1 MRIAPLAPL
10 APLAAAGAVL
20 ALAAAGCG
28 LGAGP
33 RTSSGVSLTVT
44 RDFGAR
50 ELEAASAPS
59 APGAE
64 TVMRF
69 LQRRFRVQTR
79 FGGGFV
85 QSIDGLA
92 GGQENGRP
100 VDWFFFVN
108 GILSPIGATEAKL
121 HAGDRVWW
129 DRHDWSGS
137 GANGSPA
144 VVGSFPAPFTHD
156 LSGRRPPVRLECASD
171 AARACDRVAQRL
183 QAIDVVPARAVL
195 GTGAGQET
203 LRVLVGTW
211 TAIRRDGAA
220 RPLENGPAAS
230 GVYLRPAPSGRTF
243 ALLNAAGGVAQS
255 LAGGTGLVAATR
267 FEKQEPAWLVTGTD
281 AGGVLAAADALRERA
296 LARRFALVVSG
307 GRIGSAPAGGATP

>member
-1 MRIAPLAPL
+1 VRLVRS
-10 APLAAAGAVL
+10 AAA
-20 ALAAAGCG
+20 ALAGAALTVGAGGCG
-28 LGAGP
+28 LGPGP
-33 RTSSGVSLTVT
+33 STSTGVSLTVS

-50 ELEAASAPS
+50 QLGTASTPS
-59 APGAE
+59 VPGAE
-64 TVMRF
+64 SVMRF

-85 QSIDGLA
+85 QSIDGLS

-121 HAGDRVWW
+121 HAGDRIWW
-129 DRHDWSGS
+129 DRHDWSAS

-144 VVGSFPAPFTHD
+144 VVGSFPAPFTYD
-156 LSGRRPPVRLECASD
+156 ASGRRPPVRLECAPD
-171 AARACDRVAQRL
+171 AARACDRVAERL
-183 QAIDVVPARAVL
+183 QAIGVVPARAVL
-195 GTGAGQET
+195 GTGAGKET

-220 RPLENGPAAS
+220 RPLEDGPAAS
-230 GVYLRPAPSGRTF
+230 GVYVRPASSGRTF
-243 ALLNAAGGVAQS
+243 SVLNAAGGVARS
-255 LAGGTGLVAATR
+255 LAGPTGLVAATR

-281 AGGVLAAADALRERA
+281 ATGVLAAADALRERA

-307 GRIGSAPAGGATP
+307 GRLASAPGGGAPR

>member
-1 MRIAPLAPL
+1 VRLVRAVAAVLSGA
-10 APLAAAGAVL
+10 ALAAG
-20 ALAAAGCG
+20 AAGCG

-33 RTSSGVSLTVT
+33 RTSSSVSLTVS

-50 ELEAASAPS
+50 RLGAASAPS
-59 APGAE
+59 VPGAE

-92 GGQENGRP
+92 GGQESGRP

-108 GILSPIGATEAKL
+108 GILSPIGASEAKL
-121 HAGDRVWW
+121 HAGDRIWW
-129 DRHDWSGS
+129 DRHDWSAS

-144 VVGSFPAPFTHD
+144 VVGSFPAPFTSD
-156 LSGRRPPVRLECASD
+156 LSGKRPPVRLECSAD
-171 AARACDRVAQRL
+171 AARACDRVAERL
-183 QAIDVVPARAVL
+183 RAIGVVPARAVL
-195 GTGAGQET
+195 GTGAGEET
-203 LRVLVGTW
+203 LRVLVGSW

-220 RPLENGPAAS
+220 RPLEKGPQSS
-230 GVYLRPAPSGRTF
+230 GVYLRPASSGRTL
-243 ALLNAAGGVAQS
+243 AVLNAAGGVARA
-255 LAGGTGLVAATR
+255 LGAGTGVVAATR

-281 AGGVLAAADALRERA
+281 SGGVLAAADALQERT

-307 GRIGSAPAGGATP
+307 GRLGSAPAGEARP